1 MRIPVSRKTIHTGY
15 AGREVVKTPGWHDL
29 VVWDVF
35 FNAMTTGLFIVAA
48 LAELCLP
55 SQFRTVSL
63 YAYPV
68 ALVFLTVDLL
78 LLVLDLGD
86 PWRFHHMLRVFKP
99 SSPMSLGTWC
109 LTIYSLPLT
118 LMVMIDLAT
127 LLDLLPR
134 DSSALEW
141 VRRLLLVLGL
151 PFALGSAIYKGV
163 LFSTSSQPGWRVAR
177 WFGGYLTNSALV
189 LGCANLIVIA
199 VICGQAEAVATLHLT
214 LPPLLV
220 INLIP
225 LMLLG
230 REVYPEISKHY
241 SRSQNAGIVV
251 VMLGVGVLIPVVL
264 LILISNSVAIFVA
277 VGCIL
282 AANWLSRYL
291 LVMLPHHGPK

>member
-1 MRIPVSRKTIHTGY
+1 
-15 AGREVVKTPGWHDL
+15 
-29 VVWDVF
+29 
-35 FNAMTTGLFIVAA
+35 
-48 LAELCLP
+48 
-55 SQFRTVSL
+55 
-63 YAYPV
+63 
-68 ALVFLTVDLL
+68 
-78 LLVLDLGD
+78 
-86 PWRFHHMLRVFKP
+86 MLRVFKP